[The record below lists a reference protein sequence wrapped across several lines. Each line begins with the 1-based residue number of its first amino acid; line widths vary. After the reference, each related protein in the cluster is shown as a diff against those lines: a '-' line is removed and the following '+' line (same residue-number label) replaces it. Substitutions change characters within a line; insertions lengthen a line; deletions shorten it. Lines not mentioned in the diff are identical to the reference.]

1 MLLITAVVIDT
12 EHYRTESAVAVVLI
26 DANISG
32 TKTGVDIQ
40 GKHWQ

>member
-12 EHYRTESAVAVVLI
+12 EHYRTESAVVLF

-32 TKTGVDIQ
+32 TKTERDIE